1 LRRALADLLGGFE
14 RGSQTETS
22 GCASGP
28 GVKDREEEYGKADDE
43 NPAINS
49 LLIDKHQIVIMPGK
63 ASLRFPETMKDA
75 QHHD

>member
-1 LRRALADLLGGFE
+1 LSAALKPRLPVAL
-14 RGSQTETS
+14 Q
-22 GCASGP
+22 GP

-49 LLIDKHQIVIMPGK
+49 LLIDKHQIVIYARVK
-63 ASLRFPETMKDA
+63 QVCDFRETMKDA